1 MLAVGTSSPPEAP
14 AWALGYDLAF
24 LKEVAAI
31 YAREFKPHTYGAFG
45 LPKERDIANALKE
58 NALVWLRDDG
68 GSVVAAAV
76 FKLAKAASKQ
86 SDFAQRQIQIKPGD
100 LQIKSA
106 AGDPASLRRLLEKLL
121 AKAGQ
126 RPAWLELHAENSPA
140 CQVASE
146 LGFLLA
152 ATKVSASSDIKA
164 VYLLNA
170 QPAQR
175 LLQGPLHP
183 ADEPALKLLGQG
195 ATTEQ
200 LEACLAEIKA
210 FSPSWEQHYSSYN
223 KRQSWT
229 AIALQGFDPSDPGFI
244 IKPAEMS
251 KGWKQENP
259 ERLKSSCAPTPA
271 AAALPTIWQLANSI
285 PGKLERVRLMRLR
298 ASNGELTR
306 HADIT
311 DRDAGTANGR
321 VARLHIPLQTAD
333 GCLFSG
339 WECSGRRRQIHFPAG
354 SLFYLDIRKPHAVK
368 NTSQIDRIHL
378 VIDVICNEQTREL
391 ING

>member
-1 MLAVGTSSPPEAP
+1 MTDAP
-14 AWALGYDLAF
+14 AWALGYDLEF

-45 LPKERDIANALKE
+45 LLKERDIANALKE
-58 NALVWLRDDG
+58 NALAWIRQEG
-68 GSVVAAAV
+68 GSTIAAALV
-76 FKLAKAASKQ
+76 FKIAKVASKQ
-86 SDFAQRQIQIKPGD
+86 SDFAQRHIQVKPGD

-106 AGDPASLRRLLEKLL
+106 AGDPEPLRLLLEKLM
-121 AKAGQ
+121 AKAGK
-126 RPAWLELHAENSPA
+126 RPTWLELHAENGQA

-146 LGFLLA
+146 LGFQLA

-175 LLQGPLHP
+175 IPQGPLHS

-200 LEACLAEIKA
+200 LAACLAEIKA
-210 FSPSWEQHYSSYN
+210 FGPSWEQHYSSYN
-223 KRQSWT
+223 KRKSWT
-229 AIALQGFDPSDPGFI
+229 AIALQGFDSSDSGFI

-259 ERLKSSCAPTPA
+259 ERLKARCAPTPA
-271 AAALPTIWQLANSI
+271 AAALPTIWQLASSI

-339 WECSGRRRQIHFPAG
+339 WEMTGKRRQLHFPAG

-378 VIDVICNEQTREL
+378 VIDVECSEQTRRL
-391 ING
+391 IDG